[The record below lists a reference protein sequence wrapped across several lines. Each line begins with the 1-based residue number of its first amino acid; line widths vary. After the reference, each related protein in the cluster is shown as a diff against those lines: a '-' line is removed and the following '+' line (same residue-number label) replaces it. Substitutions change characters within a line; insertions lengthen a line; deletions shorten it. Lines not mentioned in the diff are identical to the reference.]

1 MAFETCYGSD
11 PNGGSQRS
19 KNDSSDDRWR
29 SFTLDEIKQRHYK
42 LDAFKWMR
50 DEELD
55 NPDELPEPEE
65 LITEIMEELQLA
77 IDDMTDIQRLF
88 EGNGDSA

>member
-1 MAFETCYGSD
+1 
-11 PNGGSQRS
+11 
-19 KNDSSDDRWR
+19 
-29 SFTLDEIKQRHYK
+29 
-42 LDAFKWMR
+42 MR